1 MADMICVDNME
12 KRVAQPEAA
21 GITDIAVH
29 TGVDMQAAGRTPP
42 DDLKQIKAL
51 QSSLLFRLPAGLMD
65 PQWISTWK
73 PGQIS

>member
-29 TGVDMQAAGRTPP
+29 TGVDMQAAGRTPQ
-42 DDLKQIKAL
+42 DDLKQNKSMGKAVCY
-51 QSSLLFRLPAGLMD
+51 FGCRRD
-65 PQWISTWK
+65 
-73 PGQIS
+73 

>member
-29 TGVDMQAAGRTPP
+29 TGVDMQAAGRT
-42 DDLKQIKAL
+42 LRMI
-51 QSSLLFRLPAGLMD
+51 
-65 PQWISTWK
+65 
-73 PGQIS
+73 